1 MHEHIEEMLAN
12 YNSAGLLIGK
22 VQVSSAI
29 EVDFNT
35 ADVSACIQDLQA
47 IAEPKYLHQTT
58 IMHEQELLFYE
69 NLSDVPLEKPSGV
82 WRVHF
87 HVPIHQKTVGSLGTT
102 QSDLKH
108 SIPAL
113 VQFGVTNWEVETY
126 TWSVMPSTMR
136 VGDIVESISKELEW
150 AASQIYT

>member
-1 MHEHIEEMLAN
+1 MHEHIEDMLTN
-12 YNSAGLLIGK
+12 YSNAGLLIGK

-35 ADVSACIQDLQA
+35 ANTTDCIQDLKA
-47 IAEPKYLHQTT
+47 IAEPRYLHQTT
-58 IMHEQELLFYE
+58 ILNNQELLFYE
-69 NLSDVPLEKPSGV
+69 NLSDVPLENPSGV

-102 QSDLKH
+102 QSDLIY